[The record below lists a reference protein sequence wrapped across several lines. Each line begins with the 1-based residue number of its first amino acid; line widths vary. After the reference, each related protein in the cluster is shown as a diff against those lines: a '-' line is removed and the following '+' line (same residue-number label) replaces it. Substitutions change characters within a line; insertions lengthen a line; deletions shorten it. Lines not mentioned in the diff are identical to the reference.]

1 VRHNCRLGCVLE
13 LRIALD
19 RALSPALVAIV
30 PDQALSRVLVG
41 IVLARALSP
50 APVGIVPVRELPTAR
65 AVRMLGISL
74 ASAEGLRPAI
84 DPASV
89 PPTGLELAIGPVRE
103 TFRV

>member
-30 PDQALSRVLVG
+30 PDQALSPVLV
-41 IVLARALSP
+41 A
-50 APVGIVPVRELPTAR
+50 IVPVRELPPALERVRSPAR
-65 AVRMLGISL
+65 AVRTLGISS
-74 ASAEGLRPAI
+74 ASAEVLRPAI